1 MSTKTESIK
10 LAYTDLDYA
19 ERIEVQQWIKD
30 YENESFER
38 RRSIR
43 ETFNKSLGPR
53 ATASCPHC
61 GK

>member
-1 MSTKTESIK
+1 MSQKTENIK

-19 ERIEVQQWIKD
+19 ERLEIQQWIKD
-30 YENESFER
+30 YEASDFKQR
-38 RRSIR
+38 DSIR

-53 ATASCPHC
+53 ATASCKYC